1 MHGTNVSEMQ
11 QQNDDKL
18 ESPFNRTHIFFITSK
33 QSEYL
38 KLSEKIQ
45 SEIVLSNGLI
55 ITFCL
60 PKIVNYDC

>member
-1 MHGTNVSEMQ
+1 MTNVMQ
-11 QQNDDKL
+11 EQNDGKL

-33 QSEYL
+33 QSQYL

-55 ITFCL
+55 ITLCL
-60 PKIVNYDC
+60 HKVVNYDC